1 MVNQNFTL
9 TRGDSLQ
16 FRINFLNT
24 ESLPDNIIMSIKD
37 KSSDTTSVLQLQIG
51 DGITKVDDADSYDV
65 ILIGISTHNKLMGN
79 FQKKMAI
86 KFPIIL
92 FSKDYKLI
100 IQCIIFIIFNNIF
113 ILI

>member
-24 ESLPDNIIMSIKD
+24 ESLPHNIIMTIKD

-65 ILIGISTHNKLMGN
+65 YIASTATAELELLNYIYQIATLYGSDYETIVEGKLV
-79 FQKKMAI
+79 I
-86 KFPIIL
+86 TPEV
-92 FSKDYKLI
+92 
-100 IQCIIFIIFNNIF
+100 
-113 ILI
+113 